1 MQLNPE
7 HKAWTRMIVAT
18 AIVAMM
24 PVANKLSVAQE
35 IAPAKDATRNSAAD
49 ATKEKSKPAPP
60 KLPEP
65 KGATRL
71 HPVYPVWI
79 DPKAKTVIVDGQIA
93 LREGMLEMFACTR
106 NTKEHESI
114 VSANTRAYIVQA
126 GLIRLGAEPGH
137 PARFQ
142 PRYEPP
148 AGTEIDVLVQWLDE
162 KGKLQTARAQD
173 WIKDLKTGKAM
184 TYPFVLAE
192 SIMLTDPET
201 GKQHFQAEGGDFVC
215 VSNFGTAMLDIPVK
229 SSQSNEELE
238 FEAFTKKIPPLGAPV
253 RLIFRPKLTKPGE
266 PGKQPPGANEQKPAG
281 NAQQEKK
288 SGEVATKPAGGTK

>member
-1 MQLNPE
+1 MQSNTE
-7 HKAWTRMIVAT
+7 RKASARMVVAVSL
-18 AIVAMM
+18 VASML
-24 PVANKLSVAQE
+24 VAGELCVAQE
-35 IAPAKDATRNSAAD
+35 IAPAKDATKNSSAD
-49 ATKEKSKPAPP
+49 ATKSKPKPAPP

-65 KGATRL
+65 KGATRFSKD
-71 HPVYPVWI
+71 YPVWV
-79 DPKAKTVIVDGQIA
+79 DKKEKTVIVDGQIA

-126 GLIRLGAEPGH
+126 GLIGLGAEPGH
-137 PARFQ
+137 PVRFQ

-148 AGTEIDVLVQWLDE
+148 AGTEIEVSVQWLDE

-184 TYPFVLAE
+184 TYPFVLAG
-192 SIMLTDPET
+192 SSMFTDPDT

-253 RLIFRPKLTKPGE
+253 RLIFKPKLTKTE
-266 PGKQPPGANEQKPAG
+266 PGKEPPGANEQKPTG
-281 NAQQEKK
+281 KAQQEKK
-288 SGEVATKPAGGTK
+288 AGGVASKPAGGMK